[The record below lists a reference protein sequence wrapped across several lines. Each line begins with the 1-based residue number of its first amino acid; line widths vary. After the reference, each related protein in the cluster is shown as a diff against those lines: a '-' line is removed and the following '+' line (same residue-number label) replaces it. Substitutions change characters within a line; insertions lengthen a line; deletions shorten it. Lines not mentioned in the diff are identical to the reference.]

1 MTDLHSHKNEKEA
14 IQSLILIKTK
24 NKINTIAYNRIKRKT
39 KQLIAYNR
47 NKNEK
52 LKEPS
57 HLFSHKN
64 DIQMQR

>member
-24 NKINTIAYNRIKRKT
+24 NKINTF
-39 KQLIAYNR
+39 AYNR